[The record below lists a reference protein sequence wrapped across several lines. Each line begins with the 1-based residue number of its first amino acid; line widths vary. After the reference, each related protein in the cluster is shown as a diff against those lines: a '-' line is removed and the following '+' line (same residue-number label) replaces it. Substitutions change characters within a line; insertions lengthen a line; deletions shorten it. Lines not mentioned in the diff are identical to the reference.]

1 MNKPAHIHLNAMN
14 RRMFLR
20 NAAATSALT
29 GLAAM
34 PVSLIAKDSFSVT
47 RRLESESFPKDF
59 WWGISTSSYQIEG
72 GVKDGGRGPSIC
84 DTFSHRPGAIKYGDT
99 GDVACDHYNR
109 YAEDVKIM
117 AELGVKH
124 YRFSISWSRV
134 VPDGRGVINEKGLDF
149 YRRLVDELR
158 RHGITP
164 HATLYHWD
172 LPQALQDRYAGW
184 QSREVVK
191 DFADYATVVASRLG
205 DRITHW
211 ITWNEIASF
220 CLWGGY
226 NVGKPG
232 NQAPGIKLNTQK
244 EQWQVIH
251 HALLAHGS
259 ACQAIRAA
267 SSGKCNV
274 AVAENFTSTVPVI
287 EAPEH
292 IVAARRAFVSRAPN
306 ANILMPMLTGRYNE
320 TWLAAQKDQAPDIM
334 DGDMKLIGQPLDAL
348 GFNCYSG
355 TYVRAADNEAG
366 YEVLPSFKNFPK
378 ADIDGKN
385 IVPESIYWGVRLV
398 SEAAGRPKLPVFVSE
413 NGCPDGAPANAH
425 GEMLDTDRIMFLR
438 AYLRNLHRAVDEGY
452 PVIGYFPWSLMDNF
466 EWEEGFTKR
475 YGLVHIDF
483 ITQQRTPKLSYHWYQ
498 QVIHENRLA

>member
-1 MNKPAHIHLNAMN
+1 MN
-14 RRMFLR
+14 RRTFIR
-20 NAAATSALT
+20 NAAVTSAFA
-29 GLAAM
+29 GLAAT
-34 PVSLIAKDSFSVT
+34 PASLIAKDSFPLA
-47 RRLESESFPKDF
+47 RRRESESFPKYF
-59 WWGISTSSYQIEG
+59 WWGVSTSSYQIEG

-84 DTFSHRPGAIKYGDT
+84 DTFSHRPGAIKNGDT

-109 YAEDVKIM
+109 YAEDVKLM

-134 VPDGRGVINEKGLDF
+134 IPDGRGVVNERGLDF
-149 YRRLVDELR
+149 YCRLVDELR
-158 RHGITP
+158 RHDITP

-191 DFADYATVVASRLG
+191 DFADYATVVVSRLG
-205 DRITHW
+205 DRVTHW

-267 SSGKCNV
+267 SPGKCHV

-287 EAPEH
+287 ETPEH
-292 IVAARRAFVSRAPN
+292 IAAARRAFVSRAPN
-306 ANILMPMLTGRYNE
+306 ANILMPMLTGQYNE
-320 TWLAAQKDQAPDIM
+320 KWLAAQKYQAPDIM

-355 TYVRAADNEAG
+355 TYVRAADNEVG

-385 IVPESIYWGVRLV
+385 VVPESIYWGVRHV
-398 SEAAGRPKLPVFVSE
+398 GEAAGKPYLPVFISE

-425 GEMLDTDRIMFLR
+425 GEVLDTDRIMFLR
-438 AYLRNLHRAVDEGY
+438 AYLCNLHRAVDEGY

-466 EWEEGFTKR
+466 EWDEGFTKR
-475 YGLVHIDF
+475 YGLIHID
-483 ITQQRTPKLSYHWYQ
+483 IVTQHRMPKLSYRWYQ